1 MRTET
6 VSYLKEHAN
15 HLELDSS
22 LLVTQKGQA
31 KYVVQSVESYEYQ
44 QESLALLKLLVVS
57 DASSEKGNL
66 SLDEAFGD

>member
-15 HLELDSS
+15 HLELDSP

-57 DASSEKGNL
+57 DASSKKGNL
-66 SLDEAFGD
+66 SLDEAFED